1 MVTQK
6 DIAAACGVST
16 ATVSKALNDLPDIS
30 EEMKRFICETAA
42 RMGYKKSV
50 PTITKPCSHMIGLL
64 VTEDAETFFHHNLIL
79 EIRQTLMEEG
89 YDLVML
95 SPVCGDI
102 DDMEGRI
109 IADIAKS
116 QQAGEEKESI
126 PLEPDS
132 FPAAGRYRKQAA
144 AGFGGRIAGQ
154 AVAQAAGRS
163 SSQPARRPG
172 FLSRARLMG
181 LDGVILISGAS
192 ESSLYNSTNL
202 VETGDH
208 IEESSYTGDF
218 QQSRAL
224 RSFQQN
230 CAPGNFQQNHALSD
244 LQQSRAL
251 RDLILSEI
259 PVVSVDCS
267 YGLCG
272 SVVPAYEEGI
282 RTLLSTACRMGHSRI
297 SLIYGNGNAGT
308 IMKNE
313 FLRMCAEL
321 HLNVPVNYMI
331 RVRAESMQDAYEAV
345 TAALQGARWIHPT
358 CYLFGDDFLLEG
370 GCAALRSR
378 GCRIP
383 EDISVASI
391 SCEYMSNSL
400 EGMVHALTSW
410 RIRPAL
416 IAEEAVR
423 MLLSEIHFPGKTSR
437 QTRKISGHT
446 QLGETISSIWTPGGM
461 YRAPGQTV

>member
-42 RMGYKKSV
+42 KMGYKKSI
-50 PTITKPCSHMIGLL
+50 PTMVKPRSHMIGLL

-95 SPVCGDI
+95 SPVCGEI

-109 IADIAKS
+109 IADISLSEQTEGGDGSWPEDK
-116 QQAGEEKESI
+116 
-126 PLEPDS
+126 
-132 FPAAGRYRKQAA
+132 AAGHTASMITGHPAVRSAA
-144 AGFGGRIAGQ
+144 Q
-154 AVAQAAGRS
+154 S
-163 SSQPARRPG
+163 ARRPG

-181 LDGVILISGAS
+181 LDGVILISGAR
-192 ESSLYNSTNL
+192 ESSLYDPANHIVHIGAAKQTGENSH
-202 VETGDH
+202 VE
-208 IEESSYTGDF
+208 
-218 QQSRAL
+218 
-224 RSFQQN
+224 
-230 CAPGNFQQNHALSD
+230 D
-244 LQQSRAL
+244 LQMNRAL

-282 RTLLSTACRMGHSRI
+282 RALLTTAFRMGHSRI
-297 SLIYGNGNAGT
+297 CLIYGNGNAGT
-308 IMKNE
+308 TMKNE
-313 FLRMCAEL
+313 FRRICAEL
-321 HLNVPVNYMI
+321 HLTIPVNYLI
-331 RVRAESMQDAYEAV
+331 RVRAESMQDSYEAV
-345 TAALQGARWIHPT
+345 TSVLQGARWIRPT
-358 CYLFGDDFLLEG
+358 CCLFGDDFLLEG

-391 SCEYMSNSL
+391 SCENMSNSM

-423 MLLSEIHFPGKTSR
+423 MLLSDILFPGKTSR
-437 QTRKISGHT
+437 QTRKIPGHI
-446 QLGETISSIWTPGGM
+446 QLGETISSIWTPGKM
-461 YRAPGQTV
+461 YRAPGETV

>member
-42 RMGYKKSV
+42 KMGYKKSI
-50 PTITKPCSHMIGLL
+50 PTMVKPRSHMIGLL

-95 SPVCGDI
+95 SPVCGEI

-109 IADIAKS
+109 IADISLSEQTEGGDGSWPEDKA
-116 QQAGEEKESI
+116 AGHPASMI
-126 PLEPDS
+126 TGH
-132 FPAAGRYRKQAA
+132 PAARGT
-144 AGFGGRIAGQ
+144 G
-154 AVAQAAGRS
+154 
-163 SSQPARRPG
+163 QPARRPG

-181 LDGVILISGAS
+181 LDGVILISGAR
-192 ESSLYNSTNL
+192 ESSLYDPANHIVPIGAAKHTGENSQA
-202 VETGDH
+202 E
-208 IEESSYTGDF
+208 
-218 QQSRAL
+218 
-224 RSFQQN
+224 
-230 CAPGNFQQNHALSD
+230 D
-244 LQQSRAL
+244 LQMNRAL

-282 RTLLSTACRMGHSRI
+282 RALLTTAFRMGHSRI
-297 SLIYGNGNAGT
+297 CLIYGNGNAGT
-308 IMKNE
+308 TMKNE
-313 FLRMCAEL
+313 FRRICAEL
-321 HLNVPVNYMI
+321 HLTIPVNYLI
-331 RVRAESMQDAYEAV
+331 RVRAESMQDSYEAV
-345 TAALQGARWIHPT
+345 TSVLQGARWIRPT
-358 CYLFGDDFLLEG
+358 CCLFGDDFLLEG

-391 SCEYMSNSL
+391 SCENMSNSM
-400 EGMVHALTSW
+400 EGMVHGLTSW

-423 MLLSEIHFPGKTSR
+423 MLLSDILFPGKTSR
-437 QTRKISGHT
+437 QTRKIPGHI
-446 QLGETISSIWTPGGM
+446 QLGETISSIWTPGKM
-461 YRAPGQTV
+461 YRAPGETV

>member
-42 RMGYKKSV
+42 KMGYKKSI
-50 PTITKPCSHMIGLL
+50 PTMVKPRSHMIGLL

-95 SPVCGDI
+95 SPVCGEI

-109 IADIAKS
+109 IADISLSEQTEGGDGSWPEDK
-116 QQAGEEKESI
+116 
-126 PLEPDS
+126 
-132 FPAAGRYRKQAA
+132 AAGHPASMITGHPAVRSAA
-144 AGFGGRIAGQ
+144 Q
-154 AVAQAAGRS
+154 S
-163 SSQPARRPG
+163 ARRPG

-181 LDGVILISGAS
+181 LDGVILISGAR
-192 ESSLYNSTNL
+192 ESSLYDPANHIVPIGAAKHTGENSQA
-202 VETGDH
+202 E
-208 IEESSYTGDF
+208 
-218 QQSRAL
+218 
-224 RSFQQN
+224 
-230 CAPGNFQQNHALSD
+230 D
-244 LQQSRAL
+244 LQMNRAL

-282 RTLLSTACRMGHSRI
+282 RALLTTAFRMGHSRI
-297 SLIYGNGNAGT
+297 CLIYGNGNAGT
-308 IMKNE
+308 TMKNE
-313 FLRMCAEL
+313 FRRICAEL
-321 HLNVPVNYMI
+321 HLTIPVNYLI
-331 RVRAESMQDAYEAV
+331 RVRAESMQDSYEAV
-345 TAALQGARWIHPT
+345 TSVLQGARWIRPT
-358 CYLFGDDFLLEG
+358 CCLFGDDFLLEG

-391 SCEYMSNSL
+391 SCENMSNSM

-423 MLLSEIHFPGKTSR
+423 MLLSDILFPGKTSR
-437 QTRKISGHT
+437 QTRKIPGHI
-446 QLGETISSIWTPGGM
+446 QLGETISSIWTPGKM
-461 YRAPGQTV
+461 YRAPGETV

>member
-42 RMGYKKSV
+42 KMGYKKSI
-50 PTITKPCSHMIGLL
+50 PTMVKPCSHMIGLL

-95 SPVCGDI
+95 SPVCGEI

-109 IADIAKS
+109 IADISLSEQTEGGDGSWPEDK
-116 QQAGEEKESI
+116 
-126 PLEPDS
+126 
-132 FPAAGRYRKQAA
+132 AAGYTASMITGHPAVRSAA
-144 AGFGGRIAGQ
+144 
-154 AVAQAAGRS
+154 
-163 SSQPARRPG
+163 QPARRPG

-181 LDGVILISGAS
+181 LDGVILISGAR
-192 ESSLYNSTNL
+192 ESSLYDPANHIVPIGAAKHTGENSQA
-202 VETGDH
+202 E
-208 IEESSYTGDF
+208 
-218 QQSRAL
+218 
-224 RSFQQN
+224 
-230 CAPGNFQQNHALSD
+230 D
-244 LQQSRAL
+244 LQMNRAL

-282 RTLLSTACRMGHSRI
+282 RALLTTAFRMGHSRI
-297 SLIYGNGNAGT
+297 CLIYGNGNAGT
-308 IMKNE
+308 TMKNE
-313 FLRMCAEL
+313 FRRICAEL
-321 HLNVPVNYMI
+321 HLTIPVNYLI
-331 RVRAESMQDAYEAV
+331 RVRAESMQDSYEAV
-345 TAALQGARWIHPT
+345 TAVLQGARWIRPT
-358 CYLFGDDFLLEG
+358 CCLFGDDFLLEG

-391 SCEYMSNSL
+391 SCENMSNSM

-410 RIRPAL
+410 RIRPEL

-423 MLLSEIHFPGKTSR
+423 MLLSDILFPGKTSR
-437 QTRKISGHT
+437 QMKKIPGHI
-446 QLGETISSIWTPGGM
+446 QLGETISSIWTPGKM
-461 YRAPGQTV
+461 YRAPGETV

>member
-42 RMGYKKSV
+42 KMGYKKSI
-50 PTITKPCSHMIGLL
+50 PTMVKPRSHMIGLL

-95 SPVCGDI
+95 SPVCGEI

-109 IADIAKS
+109 IADISLSEQTEGGDGSWPEDKA
-116 QQAGEEKESI
+116 AGHPASMI
-126 PLEPDS
+126 TGH
-132 FPAAGRYRKQAA
+132 PAARGT
-144 AGFGGRIAGQ
+144 G
-154 AVAQAAGRS
+154 
-163 SSQPARRPG
+163 QPARRPG

-181 LDGVILISGAS
+181 LDGVILISGAR
-192 ESSLYNSTNL
+192 ESSLYDPANHIVHIGAAKQTGENSH
-202 VETGDH
+202 VE
-208 IEESSYTGDF
+208 
-218 QQSRAL
+218 
-224 RSFQQN
+224 
-230 CAPGNFQQNHALSD
+230 D
-244 LQQSRAL
+244 LQMNRAL

-282 RTLLSTACRMGHSRI
+282 RALLTTAFRMGHSRI
-297 SLIYGNGNAGT
+297 CLIYGNGNAGT
-308 IMKNE
+308 TMKNE
-313 FLRMCAEL
+313 FRRICAEL
-321 HLNVPVNYMI
+321 HLTIPVNYLI
-331 RVRAESMQDAYEAV
+331 RVRAESMQDSYEAV
-345 TAALQGARWIHPT
+345 TSVLQGARWIRPT
-358 CYLFGDDFLLEG
+358 CCLFGDDFLLEG

-391 SCEYMSNSL
+391 SCENMSNSM

-423 MLLSEIHFPGKTSR
+423 MLLSDILFPGKTSR
-437 QTRKISGHT
+437 QTRKIPGHI
-446 QLGETISSIWTPGGM
+446 QLGETISSIWTPGKM
-461 YRAPGQTV
+461 YRAPGETV

>member
-42 RMGYKKSV
+42 KMGYKKSI
-50 PTITKPCSHMIGLL
+50 PTMVKPRSHMIGLL

-95 SPVCGDI
+95 SPVCGEI

-109 IADIAKS
+109 IADIS
-116 QQAGEEKESI
+116 LSEQAEGGDGSWPEDK
-126 PLEPDS
+126 
-132 FPAAGRYRKQAA
+132 AAGHPASMIT
-144 AGFGGRIAGQ
+144 GHL
-154 AVAQAAGRS
+154 AGRGAA
-163 SSQPARRPG
+163 QPARRPG

-181 LDGVILISGAS
+181 LDGVILISGAR
-192 ESSLYNSTNL
+192 ESSLYDPANHIVPIGAAKHTGENSQA
-202 VETGDH
+202 E
-208 IEESSYTGDF
+208 
-218 QQSRAL
+218 
-224 RSFQQN
+224 
-230 CAPGNFQQNHALSD
+230 D
-244 LQQSRAL
+244 LQMNRAL

-282 RTLLSTACRMGHSRI
+282 RALLTTAFRMGHSRI
-297 SLIYGNGNAGT
+297 CLIYGNGNAGT
-308 IMKNE
+308 TMKNE
-313 FLRMCAEL
+313 FRRICAEL
-321 HLNVPVNYMI
+321 HLTIPVNYLI
-331 RVRAESMQDAYEAV
+331 RVRAESMQDSYEAV
-345 TAALQGARWIHPT
+345 TAVLQGARWIRPT
-358 CYLFGDDFLLEG
+358 CCLFGDDFLLEG

-391 SCEYMSNSL
+391 SCENMSNSM

-423 MLLSEIHFPGKTSR
+423 MLLSDILFPGKTSR
-437 QTRKISGHT
+437 QTRKIPGHI
-446 QLGETISSIWTPGGM
+446 QLGETISSIWTPRKM
-461 YRAPGQTV
+461 YRAPGETV

>member
-42 RMGYKKSV
+42 KMGYKKSI
-50 PTITKPCSHMIGLL
+50 PTMVKPRSHMIGLL

-95 SPVCGDI
+95 SPVCGEI

-109 IADIAKS
+109 IADISLSEQTEGGDGSWPEDKA
-116 QQAGEEKESI
+116 AGHPASMI
-126 PLEPDS
+126 TGH
-132 FPAAGRYRKQAA
+132 PAARGT
-144 AGFGGRIAGQ
+144 G
-154 AVAQAAGRS
+154 
-163 SSQPARRPG
+163 QPARRPG

-181 LDGVILISGAS
+181 LDGVILISGAR
-192 ESSLYNSTNL
+192 ESSLYDPANHIVPIGAAKHTGENSQA
-202 VETGDH
+202 E
-208 IEESSYTGDF
+208 
-218 QQSRAL
+218 
-224 RSFQQN
+224 
-230 CAPGNFQQNHALSD
+230 D
-244 LQQSRAL
+244 LQMNRAL

-282 RTLLSTACRMGHSRI
+282 RALLTTAFRMGHSRI
-297 SLIYGNGNAGT
+297 CLIYGNGNAGT
-308 IMKNE
+308 TMKNE
-313 FLRMCAEL
+313 FRRICAEL
-321 HLNVPVNYMI
+321 HLTIPVNYLI
-331 RVRAESMQDAYEAV
+331 RVRAESMQDSYEAV
-345 TAALQGARWIHPT
+345 TSVLQGARWIRPT
-358 CYLFGDDFLLEG
+358 CCLFGDDFLLEG

-391 SCEYMSNSL
+391 SCENMSNSM

-423 MLLSEIHFPGKTSR
+423 MLLSDILFPGKTSR
-437 QTRKISGHT
+437 QTRKIPGHI
-446 QLGETISSIWTPGGM
+446 QLGETISSIWTPRKM
-461 YRAPGQTV
+461 YRAPGETV

>member
-42 RMGYKKSV
+42 KMGYKKSI
-50 PTITKPCSHMIGLL
+50 PTMVKPRSHMIGLL

-95 SPVCGDI
+95 SPVCGEI

-109 IADIAKS
+109 IADISLSEQTEGGDGSWPEDKA
-116 QQAGEEKESI
+116 AGH
-126 PLEPDS
+126 
-132 FPAAGRYRKQAA
+132 PAARGT
-144 AGFGGRIAGQ
+144 G
-154 AVAQAAGRS
+154 
-163 SSQPARRPG
+163 QPARRPG

-181 LDGVILISGAS
+181 LDGVILISGAR
-192 ESSLYNSTNL
+192 ESSLYDPANHIVHIGAAKQTGENSH
-202 VETGDH
+202 VE
-208 IEESSYTGDF
+208 
-218 QQSRAL
+218 
-224 RSFQQN
+224 
-230 CAPGNFQQNHALSD
+230 D
-244 LQQSRAL
+244 LQMNRAL

-282 RTLLSTACRMGHSRI
+282 RALLTTAFRMGHSRI
-297 SLIYGNGNAGT
+297 CLIYGNGNAGT
-308 IMKNE
+308 TMKNE
-313 FLRMCAEL
+313 FRRICAEL
-321 HLNVPVNYMI
+321 HLTIPVNYLI
-331 RVRAESMQDAYEAV
+331 RVRAESMQDSYEAV
-345 TAALQGARWIHPT
+345 TSVLQGARWIRPT
-358 CYLFGDDFLLEG
+358 CCLFGDDFLLEG

-391 SCEYMSNSL
+391 SCENMSNSM

-423 MLLSEIHFPGKTSR
+423 MLLSDILFPGKTSR
-437 QTRKISGHT
+437 QTRKIPGHI
-446 QLGETISSIWTPGGM
+446 QLGETISSIWTPGKM
-461 YRAPGQTV
+461 YRAPGETV

>member
-42 RMGYKKSV
+42 KMGYKKSI
-50 PTITKPCSHMIGLL
+50 PTMVKPRSHMIGLL

-95 SPVCGDI
+95 SPVCGEI

-109 IADIAKS
+109 IADISLSEQTEGGDGSWPEDKA
-116 QQAGEEKESI
+116 AGHPASMI
-126 PLEPDS
+126 TGH
-132 FPAAGRYRKQAA
+132 PAARGT
-144 AGFGGRIAGQ
+144 G
-154 AVAQAAGRS
+154 
-163 SSQPARRPG
+163 QPARRPG

-181 LDGVILISGAS
+181 LDGVILISGAR
-192 ESSLYNSTNL
+192 ESSLYDPANHIVPIGAAKHTGENSQA
-202 VETGDH
+202 E
-208 IEESSYTGDF
+208 
-218 QQSRAL
+218 
-224 RSFQQN
+224 
-230 CAPGNFQQNHALSD
+230 D
-244 LQQSRAL
+244 LQMNRAL

-282 RTLLSTACRMGHSRI
+282 RALLTTAFRMGHSRI
-297 SLIYGNGNAGT
+297 CLIYGNGNAGT
-308 IMKNE
+308 TMKNE
-313 FLRMCAEL
+313 FRRICAEL
-321 HLNVPVNYMI
+321 HLTIPVNYLI
-331 RVRAESMQDAYEAV
+331 RVRAESMQDSYEAV
-345 TAALQGARWIHPT
+345 TAVLQGARWIRPT
-358 CYLFGDDFLLEG
+358 CCLFGDDFLLEG

-391 SCEYMSNSL
+391 SCENMSNSM

-423 MLLSEIHFPGKTSR
+423 MLLSDILFPGKTSR
-437 QTRKISGHT
+437 QTRKIPGHI
-446 QLGETISSIWTPGGM
+446 QLGETISSIWTPGKM
-461 YRAPGQTV
+461 YRAPGETV

>member
-42 RMGYKKSV
+42 KMGYKKSI
-50 PTITKPCSHMIGLL
+50 PTMVKPRSHMIGLL

-95 SPVCGDI
+95 SPVCGEI

-109 IADIAKS
+109 IADIS
-116 QQAGEEKESI
+116 LSEQAEGGDGSWPEDKAAGHPASMI
-126 PLEPDS
+126 TGH
-132 FPAAGRYRKQAA
+132 PAARGTGQPAVRSAA
-144 AGFGGRIAGQ
+144 
-154 AVAQAAGRS
+154 
-163 SSQPARRPG
+163 QPARRPG

-181 LDGVILISGAS
+181 LDGVILISGAR
-192 ESSLYNSTNL
+192 ESSLYDPANHIVPIGAAKHTGENSQA
-202 VETGDH
+202 E
-208 IEESSYTGDF
+208 
-218 QQSRAL
+218 
-224 RSFQQN
+224 
-230 CAPGNFQQNHALSD
+230 D
-244 LQQSRAL
+244 LQMNRAL

-282 RTLLSTACRMGHSRI
+282 RALLTTAFRMGHSRI
-297 SLIYGNGNAGT
+297 CLIYGNGNAGT
-308 IMKNE
+308 TMKNE
-313 FLRMCAEL
+313 FRRICAEL
-321 HLNVPVNYMI
+321 HLTIPVNYLI
-331 RVRAESMQDAYEAV
+331 RVRAESMQDSYEAV
-345 TAALQGARWIHPT
+345 TAALQGARWIRPT
-358 CYLFGDDFLLEG
+358 CYLFGDDFLLGG

-391 SCEYMSNSL
+391 SCDNMFNSM

-461 YRAPGQTV
+461 YRAPGETV

>member
-42 RMGYKKSV
+42 KMGYKKSI
-50 PTITKPCSHMIGLL
+50 PTMVKPRSHMIGLL

-95 SPVCGDI
+95 SPVCGEI

-109 IADIAKS
+109 IADISLSEQTEGGDGSWPEDKA
-116 QQAGEEKESI
+116 AGHPASMI
-126 PLEPDS
+126 TGH
-132 FPAAGRYRKQAA
+132 PAARGTGQPAVRGAA
-144 AGFGGRIAGQ
+144 
-154 AVAQAAGRS
+154 
-163 SSQPARRPG
+163 QPARRPG

-181 LDGVILISGAS
+181 LDGVILISGAR
-192 ESSLYNSTNL
+192 ESSLYDPANHIVPIGAAKHTGENSQA
-202 VETGDH
+202 E
-208 IEESSYTGDF
+208 
-218 QQSRAL
+218 
-224 RSFQQN
+224 
-230 CAPGNFQQNHALSD
+230 D
-244 LQQSRAL
+244 LQMNRAL

-282 RTLLSTACRMGHSRI
+282 RALLTTAFRMGHSRI
-297 SLIYGNGNAGT
+297 CLIYGNGNAGT
-308 IMKNE
+308 TMKNE
-313 FLRMCAEL
+313 FRRICAEL
-321 HLNVPVNYMI
+321 HLTIPVNYLI
-331 RVRAESMQDAYEAV
+331 RVRAESMQDSYEAV
-345 TAALQGARWIHPT
+345 TAVLQGARWIRPT
-358 CYLFGDDFLLEG
+358 CCLFGDDFLLEG

-391 SCEYMSNSL
+391 SCENMSNSM

-423 MLLSEIHFPGKTSR
+423 MLLSDILFPGKTSR
-437 QTRKISGHT
+437 QTRKIPGHI
-446 QLGETISSIWTPGGM
+446 QLGETISSIWTPGKM
-461 YRAPGQTV
+461 YRAPGETV